1 MTVEP
6 DDQETIALV
15 GPVTIYEVVEVRERL
30 VRALTGGHE
39 ARVDLGDSGPWD
51 LAGLQLLISL
61 VRSGLERETRVRLVN
76 VPPGCNEVAL
86 RSGLADWLA
95 RVRE

>member
-6 DDQETIALV
+6 DDHEMIALV
-15 GPVTIYEVVEVRERL
+15 GAVTIYEVVEVRERL
-30 VRALTGGHE
+30 ARALTGGHE
-39 ARVDLGDSGPWD
+39 TRVDLGDSGPWD

-61 VRSGLERETRVRLVN
+61 VRSGRERESRVRLVN
-76 VPPGCNEVAL
+76 VPPACHEVAL
-86 RSGLADWLA
+86 RSGLDDWLA